1 MAFLKR
7 PKLIADGWEEHHR
20 LITEGA
26 MTAICEIRGPE
37 GPRDFETGLPTPG
50 ELIASD
56 VACRVLAEGE
66 GRGGQP
72 TAQPTDTRAY
82 HIAAPVHRVPELTIT
97 DDGPIL
103 YVTGY
108 KPGHAGDPQLIGR
121 PLKITNVYI
130 GSLVWERVLS
140 ATTEV

>member
-7 PKLIADGWEEHHR
+7 PQLIPAGWEERHR
-20 LITEGA
+20 PIVEGA
-26 MTAICEIRGPE
+26 MTAIAELRGPL
-37 GPRDFETGLPTPG
+37 GAYDYETGEYEPG
-50 ELIASD
+50 ELLAAD

-72 TAQPTDTRAY
+72 SGQLVDTRAY
-82 HIAAPVHRVPELTIT
+82 HIAAPVHRVPELNIT

-103 YVTGY
+103 YVTAY
-108 KPGHAGDPQLIGR
+108 KDGHAGDPQLIGR
-121 PLKITNVYI
+121 PLRITNVYI
-130 GSLVWERVLS
+130 GSLVWERILS